1 MSLIFFPSRTVFFL
15 SLPSGDWDQVVADLG
30 LLISRQHG
38 PGGSSSAGPSKP
50 RLARFISAVTLPRG
64 VFAGGS
70 VGPKGQEKSN

>member
-15 SLPSGDWDQVVADLG
+15 SLPSGDDQVVADLG

-38 PGGSSSAGPSKP
+38 PGGSSSGPSKP